1 MIQIIK
7 NVSILVAVAVAT
19 LIVGA
24 QAATAMPSPARNFA
38 AASCTSGQINGTF
51 DDNVCCPAGSQGN
64 GTACF
69 FAKYVNP
76 VIALLS
82 AVVGIVVVISLIV
95 AGIQYS
101 SAQGDPGKIQAA
113 KQRITNSLIALF
125 AFFFLFAAL
134 NWLVPGGLL

>member
-1 MIQIIK
+1 MIQILK
-7 NVSILVAVAVAT
+7 KVSILLVAAAAALMVSVQT
-19 LIVGA
+19 VGA
-24 QAATAMPSPARNFA
+24 LPAVTTNFA
-38 AASCTSGQINGTF
+38 AASCSSGQRNGTF
-51 DDNVCCPAGSQGN
+51 DDNVCCPSGSESS

-69 FAKYVNP
+69 FAKYLNP

-82 AVVGIVVVISLIV
+82 AVVGIVVVISIIV

-101 SAQGDPGKIQAA
+101 SAQGDPSKIQAA
-113 KQRITNSLIALF
+113 KQRIINSLIALF